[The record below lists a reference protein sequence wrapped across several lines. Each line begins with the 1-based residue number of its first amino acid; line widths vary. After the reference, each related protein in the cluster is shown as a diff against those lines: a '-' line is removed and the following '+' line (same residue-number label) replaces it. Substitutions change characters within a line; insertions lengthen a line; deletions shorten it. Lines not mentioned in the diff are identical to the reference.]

1 MKHIEKLKKVKE
13 AKINSSEKGF
23 ESRGNSLGI

>member
-13 AKINSSEKGF
+13 AKINRSEKGF
-23 ESRGNSLGI
+23 EFLNVFH